1 MKILFVLSH
10 PDDESFGPAGTIAK
24 LSKDNLVRVISLCKG
39 NRPGAVNVDTIRQDT
54 FIRVC
59 NELGV
64 ESCIF
69 NSSDLY
75 LDYHQAL
82 LDIENTIKQFNPD
95 VVYTHNISDIHRDHR
110 TTAEAVMAAC
120 RPKPTSAV
128 KELYFCEIPA
138 STEWTFGQIDPVFI
152 PNTYVDVTD
161 YIELKKHVIG
171 LYGTEIYEWPDARS
185 VESVEVLAKY
195 RGRQIGAR
203 YAEAFRLV
211 FSRK

>member
-24 LSKDNLVRVISLCKG
+24 LSKDNSVRVISLCKG

-54 FIRVC
+54 FIKVC
-59 NELGV
+59 NKLGA
-64 ESCIF
+64 ESYIF

-82 LDIENTIKQFNPD
+82 LDVENTIKQFDPD
-95 VVYTHNISDIHRDHR
+95 IVYTHNISDIHRDHR

-120 RPKPTSAV
+120 RPKPTSTI

-138 STEWTFGQIDPVFI
+138 STEWTFGQTNPVFV

-161 YIELKKHVIG
+161 YIELKKQVIG
-171 LYGTEIYEWPDARS
+171 LYETELYEWPDARS

-195 RGRQIGAR
+195 RGRQIGVH
-203 YAEAFRLV
+203 YAEAFCLV